1 MSRLKYDNRT
11 TTQLLRQLVQA
22 DHDIPK
28 AQWHPLLAALRRV
41 GQKHG
46 DREPANQ
53 LLTALV
59 IVEEIGLRGSSIL
72 AHLLEQPVL
81 EGLYTVDEARAVF
94 GPDVA
99 HLLELLLRVTDLYAT
114 SPVVTT
120 ENFSHF
126 LLSFAEDVRIILIL
140 LARRLQLLR
149 VAEQHLDEDA
159 RLGLAIEVSYLYAP
173 LAHRLGLYGV
183 KSEMEDLCLK
193 YTDRPTFDYIK
204 EKLAET
210 KASRDAYIEA
220 FIGPV
225 RKRLDEA
232 KLKYTIKGRT
242 KSISSIRNKLKKK
255 KVAFEEIYDLF
266 AIRIVLEAPPEE
278 ERAQCWQVYSIIT
291 DMYRP
296 NPERLKDWVSIPK
309 SNGYE
314 SLHITVMGPSRRWV
328 EVQIRTRRMDE
339 VAEKGLAAHWRYK
352 GIRSES
358 GLDEFMTGVR
368 SLLENPNQSEEER
381 IQAFKMDLY
390 DEEIY
395 VFTPRGDLV
404 KLPKGATTLDFA
416 YQIHTRVGSHTVSA
430 KVNGVN
436 TSLRQVL
443 KNGDTVEVIT
453 SKNQQPKP
461 DWLNYVTTG
470 RARAKI
476 KASLRAQNEEV
487 IRLAREELQRRVKNR
502 KLPYNEGEVGKLVR
516 KMGYKQLT
524 SFFLDLSH
532 DRVDLNA
539 FLDRYRTCVD
549 TQEADTSEKLKAEDY
564 ISPTVPERIT
574 KEKDEVLLIDK
585 NLSGIAYRFA
595 KCCNPIYGD
604 KIFAFTTGNG
614 MSIHRMDCPN
624 APDLFRNYGYRI
636 LKAEWT
642 GQKNAVGY
650 EAALRVV
657 GNDDLAVVNNIT
669 GQISTEKEVTL
680 RSFKV
685 NSEDGLFVGYFYIYV
700 KSLGVLTALL
710 NKLRTTKGVKQ
721 VERVD

>member
-1 MSRLKYDNRT
+1 MSRAKRDNRT
-11 TTQLLRQLVQA
+11 TAQLLRELVQA
-22 DHDIPK
+22 EHDIPK
-28 AQWHPLLAALRRV
+28 KQWHHVLAALRPMVRE
-41 GQKHG
+41 HG
-46 DREPANQ
+46 DHELANQ
-53 LLTALV
+53 LRTGLV
-59 IVEEIGLRGSSIL
+59 IVEEIGLRDSSVL
-72 AHLLEQPVL
+72 AHLLEQPVIM
-81 EGLYTVDEARAVF
+81 GFYTITEARKTF
-94 GPDVA
+94 GNDVA
-99 HLLELLLRVTDLYAT
+99 HLLELLLRVSELYAT

-149 VAEQHLDEDA
+149 VAEYHLDEDA
-159 RLGLAIEVSYLYAP
+159 RLSLAIEASYLYAP

-193 YTDRPTFDYIK
+193 YTDRETFDYVK
-204 EKLAET
+204 NKLAET
-210 KASRDAYIEA
+210 KASRDAYIAA
-220 FIGPV
+220 FIKPV

-255 KVAFEEIYDLF
+255 RVAFEEIYDLF
-266 AIRIVLEAPPEE
+266 AIRIVLDSAPED

-314 SLHITVMGPSRRWV
+314 SLHITVMGPDQRWV
-328 EVQIRTRRMDE
+328 EVQIRTQRMDE

-358 GLDEFMTGVR
+358 GLDEFMTSVR

-395 VFTPRGDLV
+395 VFTPKGDLV

-430 KVNGVN
+430 KVNGTNV
-436 TSLRQVL
+436 SLRHVL
-443 KNGDTVEVIT
+443 QNGDTVEVIT
-453 SKNQQPKP
+453 SKNQQPKA

-470 RARAKI
+470 RARTKI
-476 KASLRAQNEEV
+476 KASLRAQNEQV
-487 IRLAREELQRRVKNR
+487 VRLAREELERRLKNR
-502 KLPYNEGEVGKLVR
+502 KLPYDAGVIGKVAR

-524 SFFLDLSH
+524 SFFLDMSQ
-532 DRVDLNA
+532 DRVDISA
-539 FLDRYRTCVD
+539 FLDRYRTEMETPETD
-549 TQEADTSEKLKAEDY
+549 TMERLSAEDY
-564 ISPTVPERIT
+564 ISPTIPERIT
-574 KEKDEVLLIDK
+574 QEKEEVLLIDK
-585 NLSGIAYRFA
+585 NLSGIDYRFA

-604 KIFAFTTGNG
+604 KIFAFTSSKG

-624 APDLFRNYGYRI
+624 AQDLFRNYGYRI

-642 GQKNAVGY
+642 GQNSGGY

-657 GNDDLAVVNNIT
+657 GHDDLSVVNNIS
-669 GQISTEKEVTL
+669 GQIATEKEVTL

-685 NSEDGLFVGYFYIYV
+685 NSEDSLFIGYFYVYV
-700 KSLGVLTALL
+700 KSLGVLTTLI
-710 NKLRTTKGVKQ
+710 NKLRTTKGVKK